1 VYTDDSCVLHRNI
14 ECLISTRTRPLCIT
28 EVRGQIHTNS
38 RGNGSRYILNLWE
51 SHLLCYRAVFSVEVV
66 NCWRLYDI
74 ETSLSPWGKCGE
86 PSRLLDIG
94 SFISEELDTR
104 VPSIIELY

>member
-1 VYTDDSCVLHRNI
+1 MIPVCSIAILAR
-14 ECLISTRTRPLCIT
+14 ERGPLYIT

-74 ETSLSPWGKCGE
+74 E
-86 PSRLLDIG
+86 R
-94 SFISEELDTR
+94 R
-104 VPSIIELY
+104 